1 MRNVSE
7 DLAIQSN
14 IKQGNIEEAIS
25 DYDEIYANN
34 TNTPKGFHALINKE
48 ILAAG
53 SGDNLSSGN
62 AFGVIEFRQNKI
74 NGILKGLT
82 GKNSGYTVNSQ
93 RLSIGFNLSQN
104 YPNPFNPT
112 TTIRFDVRTAG
123 NVLLKVFDVLG
134 REVEVIVNDFLKS
147 GSYSVQF
154 SGDNLPSGVYYYE
167 LRAES
172 FSETKRMLLV
182 K

>member
-1 MRNVSE
+1 MIWESE
-7 DLAIQSN
+7 YN
-14 IKQGNIEEAIS
+14 GR
-25 DYDEIYANN
+25 
-34 TNTPKGFHALINKE
+34 TALYE
-48 ILAAG
+48 
-53 SGDNLSSGN
+53 SYMDDNLSGIAN
-62 AFGVIEFRQNKI
+62 NEGGLPGGFR
-74 NGILKGLT
+74 L
-82 GKNSGYTVNSQ
+82 Y
-93 RLSIGFNLSQN
+93 QN

-112 TTIRFDVRTAG
+112 TTIMFDVRATG
-123 NVLLKVFDVLG
+123 NVSLKVFDLLG
-134 REVEVIVNDFLKS
+134 REVEVIVNKYLKS

>member
-1 MRNVSE
+1 M
-7 DLAIQSN
+7 L
-14 IKQGNIEEAIS
+14 
-25 DYDEIYANN
+25 
-34 TNTPKGFHALINKE
+34 
-48 ILAAG
+48 
-53 SGDNLSSGN
+53 
-62 AFGVIEFRQNKI
+62 
-74 NGILKGLT
+74 
-82 GKNSGYTVNSQ
+82 NSCTSLV
-93 RLSIGFNLSQN
+93 LN
-104 YPNPFNPT
+104 YPNPFNPS

-172 FSETKRMLLV
+172 FSETKRMLLI